1 MVSVLLLLLK
11 QHVATLH
18 AFLLV
23 PMHLV
28 AVIVL
33 DQVSGVIYL
42 PVFALTDLYSEE
54 LVVFISLI
62 FETEAENHLEV

>member
-1 MVSVLLLLLK
+1 
-11 QHVATLH
+11 
-18 AFLLV
+18 
-23 PMHLV
+23 MHLV

-54 LVVFISLI
+54 LVVFFSLI
-62 FETEAENHLEV
+62 FETEAENPLEV

>member
-1 MVSVLLLLLK
+1 
-11 QHVATLH
+11 
-18 AFLLV
+18 
-23 PMHLV
+23 MHLV

-33 DQVSGVIYL
+33 DQVSGIIYL

-54 LVVFISLI
+54 LVVFTSLI